1 MCCSELIKRKISQC
15 FNREA
20 TEWIEK
26 NYQDVSIDKIY
37 MIQFSTRLAFLAH
50 CNPVIKEIF
59 DSAKNDGKVNWNS
72 IPQYFKGPES
82 RQNEFDQLMNRIEV
96 FDFEVL
102 RDEETSSD
110 ALLIYAKEKSV
121 DGDQDRD
128 L

>member
-1 MCCSELIKRKISQC
+1 
-15 FNREA
+15 
-20 TEWIEK
+20 
-26 NYQDVSIDKIY
+26 
-37 MIQFSTRLAFLAH
+37 
-50 CNPVIKEIF
+50 
-59 DSAKNDGKVNWNS
+59 
-72 IPQYFKGPES
+72 
-82 RQNEFDQLMNRIEV
+82 MNRIEV